1 MQSNLLKASQVLK
14 AGSVNE
20 ELEIERRK
28 VKELERTVENERRL
42 RSVMELTHK
51 QKINALEAELQ
62 LYKTASQLK

>member
-14 AGSVNE
+14 AGSANE